1 MAAPIE
7 VSYHRFDAPDQLK
20 DRIGTLVRELDR
32 YEDRIIH
39 GRVVVEGAQRHG
51 SKTVVE
57 IKVELDLKGK
67 KAIGKRTA
75 EHPDPAGKRS
85 VEEAAVEAFHVAI
98 RQLKRH
104 GEALQEEVKHHD
116 HGIEVGRVY
125 DLDLANRN
133 GFVEMPD
140 GSSLFFSEAV
150 LRNADFEALFDG
162 DTVRV
167 VRRDEEGTYG
177 PEASSV
183 EPAAPDTRQR

>member
-7 VSYHRFDAPDQLK
+7 VSYHRFDPPETLRDK
-20 DRIGTLVRELDR
+20 IGDLVGELDKF
-32 YEDRIIH
+32 ENDIIA

-57 IKVELDLKGK
+57 IKVELDLKGH
-67 KAIGKRTA
+67 KAVGKRTA
-75 EHPDPAGKRS
+75 EYPDPAGQRT
-85 VEEAAVEAFHVAI
+85 VERAATEAFHVAA
-98 RQLKRH
+98 RQLKKH
-104 GEALQEEVKHHD
+104 GQALREDVKTLD
-116 HGIEVGRVY
+116 HAIEVGRVY
-125 DLDLANRN
+125 DIDLANRN
-133 GFVEMPD
+133 GFIEMPD

-167 VRRDEEGTYG
+167 VRHDEEGVYG
-177 PEASSV
+177 PEASWV